1 MNSYH
6 RCYSTE
12 YCDKINQSNLEV
24 NSYHSC
30 HSTER
35 TVETMTGEIKLSTP
49 IMVVAQLW
57 LQTCHQVYRTS
68 STPIIVVTQPSY
80 YMHPFLVFQKP
91 IKGGADLIQV
101 GFYTKN
107 WIFIFWFYDSY
118 LVYIL
123 VTFTVL
129 YLWFHTDTSG
139 IFVRWRNLFFFTRCI
154 RHTPSFP
161 VEIF

>member
-1 MNSYH
+1 
-6 RCYSTE
+6 
-12 YCDKINQSNLEV
+12 
-24 NSYHSC
+24 
-30 HSTER
+30 
-35 TVETMTGEIKLSTP
+35 
-49 IMVVAQLW
+49 
-57 LQTCHQVYRTS
+57 
-68 STPIIVVTQPSY
+68 
-80 YMHPFLVFQKP
+80 MHPFLVFQKP

-107 WIFIFWFYDSY
+107 WVFNDYY

-139 IFVRWRNLFFFTRCI
+139 IFVRWRNLFFFTQYI

-161 VEIF
+161 VEILF